1 MTTSNNDFLS
11 SIVAPQHNHSDILV
25 MGVGG
30 AGGNAVSHMFDLGI
44 KGVTYMVCNTDKPA
58 LEKNRIEK
66 KILIGDGRGAGNK
79 PDVGKKLALEGLN
92 DITTAL
98 DESKAKMIFIT
109 AGMGGGTGTGAAPVI
124 AKAAKS
130 RGLLTVGI
138 VTLPFKSEG
147 PVRVG
152 QAEKGLEE
160 MKANTD
166 SIVVIHND
174 NIAKIYGKLP
184 ITEAFRKGDDVLAK
198 AAKGIAEMITRTD
211 FINVDLED
219 ARTTMTDSGM
229 AIMGSS
235 RKSGEEKI
243 DQAIEEALSSP
254 LLNQQDIRGARKI
267 LVNLSYDA
275 ENPITFEEAVR
286 VPDLIQKRASL
297 SAGGSEA
304 NIIWG
309 AGPSEELKD
318 GEVELTIV
326 ATSFE
331 PSAVR
336 KESSAGD
343 NGTGVA
349 HSYDEEEI
357 AVEWNIVDHYS
368 NIDDIIKQPAYLRR
382 GMQLMGSTVKGA
394 KRNIMEEEAP
404 AKEKKKAAPTPEE
417 NTLF

>member
-1 MTTSNNDFLS
+1 MSNSDFLS
-11 SIVAPQHNHSDILV
+11 SIVAPQHSHSDILV

-30 AGGNAVSHMFDLGI
+30 AGGNAVAHMFDLGI
-44 KGVTYMVCNTDKPA
+44 KGVSYLVCNTDRPA
-58 LEKNRIEK
+58 LEKNIIDK
-66 KILIGDGRGAGNK
+66 KLLLGPGHGAGNK
-79 PDVGKKLALEGLN
+79 PEVARRYALESLN

-98 DESKAKMIFIT
+98 EESKAQMIFIT
-109 AGMGGGTGTGAAPVI
+109 AGMGGGTGTGAAPII

-130 RGLLTVGI
+130 KGMLTVGI
-138 VTLPFKSEG
+138 VTMPFKNEG
-147 PVRVG
+147 PIRVG

-211 FINVDLED
+211 FINVDLAD

-235 RKSGEEKI
+235 LQSGEDKI
-243 DQAIEEALSSP
+243 DKAVEEALSSP

-275 ENPITFEEAVR
+275 ANPITFDEAVR
-286 VPDLIQKRASL
+286 VPEIIQRKASL
-297 SAGGSEA
+297 SAGGNEA

-309 AGPSEELKD
+309 AGPSDELKD

-326 ATSFE
+326 ATCFE
-331 PSAVR
+331 AAAIQKSDDERGTSTIAA
-336 KESSAGD
+336 AGSGA
-343 NGTGVA
+343 N
-349 HSYDEEEI
+349 EEEI

-382 GMQLMGSTVKGA
+382 GMQLIGSSTKGA
-394 KRNIMEEEAP
+394 KRDVIEDEIG
-404 AKEKKKAAPTPEE
+404 EKKRKAAPAPEE